1 MADQRITELTELSKV
16 GVAAN
21 DVLAIADISG
31 SETKKV
37 TAKNLIDAGLDLVDV
52 STIDLNKLD
61 QNSTTKIGTT
71 AIANDAVTYAK
82 IQNVTATNRL
92 LGRSS
97 GGAGVIEEITCTA
110 AGRALLDDASAAA
123 QRTTLGIDTDDSV
136 TFGTVTANLSSTS
149 ATITGGTIT
158 GITDLAIADGGTG
171 ASTAAAARQNLGIEI
186 GVDIQQYDAG
196 LQSIS
201 GLTTAADQGIYLT
214 ASDTYAVYSLT
225 AAGRALLDDVDVAAQ
240 RTTLGLG
247 TLATQSGTFSGT
259 HSGTSS
265 GTNTGDQTI
274 TLTGAVTGSGTGS
287 FATTLATAIVGT
299 TNVAD
304 DAITYAKIQ
313 DVGTTDV
320 LLGRVS
326 VGSGVIEEITCTA
339 AGRALLD
346 DANVTAQRTTL
357 GLGGLAVLSTV
368 DAATI
373 TDGSVGTAELADSS
387 VTIGKLSLV
396 AQDLAGSLIANG
408 GITATQLASD
418 AVETIKIIDDAVTY
432 AKIQNVTAT
441 DRLLGRSTAGE
452 GVIEEITCTAAGRA
466 LLDDADAAAQRTTL
480 GLGALAILDTVDAA
494 TITNGSVGTDELA
507 NSSVTIGKLSLVA
520 QDLAGSLIANGGI
533 TATQLATNAVE
544 TLNIADDAVT
554 YAKIQDVTSTDR
566 LLGRSTA
573 GTGIVEEITCTA
585 AGRALLDD
593 ADAEAQRTTLGLGA
607 LATLG
612 TVDAATITDG
622 SVGTAKLADSSCT
635 TAKVADANVTYAK
648 IQNVSATDKIL
659 GRSTAGAGSVEEI
672 TCTAAGRALLDDADV
687 AAQRTTLG
695 LGTLA
700 TQDGTFSGTHSG
712 TSSGTNTGDQTIT
725 LTGAVTGS
733 GTGSFATTLAASIV
747 GTSNIASGAVTYDK
761 IQNTTS
767 TDVILGRSTAGAGTI
782 EEISCTSAGRALLE
796 DANAAEQRTT
806 LGLGDLAVAI
816 GTWTDGSSFSGTS
829 SGTNTGD
836 QTITLT
842 GAVTGS
848 GTGSF
853 ATTLATDIVAAA
865 NLQASAVTTAKI
877 NDSAVDED
885 KIGDQATCI
894 VSAATPS
901 GTGAF
906 VGQGW
911 INTSTS
917 IKYIWTGAA
926 WTQESGIQTV
936 TVTDSTPLAV
946 AVNNPDAFT
955 ANLTLTLDTQ
965 VANSVFV
972 GPASGSDAAPTFRA
986 LTPAD
991 LPDATA
997 STKGIIQP
1005 GTGLAVTSGTLNH
1018 SNTVTGATKS
1028 GITFDAQGHITAAVD
1043 LVASDI
1049 PNLDAAKITTGAFTS
1064 DRIGAGAITATKLA
1078 NKSTASIGETLPV
1091 AAFTGQLHYNPLD
1104 KNFFMWDGNVW
1115 QSIGISAGAIILAG
1129 TYDAS
1134 TNQVASVTTDG
1145 TAIGLSVGAALP
1157 SASST
1162 NSNYYLVVSEL
1173 GTGTAPAPTVSLA
1186 PPDLLLSTGSA
1197 WLEIDVS
1204 STYTAQTA
1212 SNIAFSPAASL
1223 GSTNVQA
1230 ALEEVSNECRDV
1242 DNMTGGVLDVA
1253 RGGTN
1258 IASYAKGDLIAAS
1271 ASSTLDKLTVG
1282 ANGYILSANSSTTT
1296 GLEWIANQVGT
1307 VTEVTASAPL
1317 GVTNGTTTPA
1327 LTISTGTTSA
1337 VGVLQLTDGVASSS
1351 TTTAATPNGVKTA
1364 YDLAALAMPKA
1375 GGTFTGEVL
1384 IGNTGSLV
1392 FEGATDNAFETTLA
1406 LADPTA
1412 DQVITLPNSTGTVA
1426 LTSQLDDG
1434 TF

>member
-1 MADQRITELTELSKV
+1 MADQRITELNELSKA

-21 DVLAIADISG
+21 DVLAIADIS
-31 SETKKV
+31 SPETKKV
-37 TAKNLIDAGLDLVDV
+37 TAKNLVDAGLDLIDV

-61 QNSTTKIGTT
+61 QSSSTKIGTT
-71 AIANDAVTYAK
+71 ALADDGVTYAK
-82 IQNVTATNRL
+82 IQNVTATDRI

-97 GGAGVIEEITCTA
+97 ANPGVIEEITCTA

-123 QRTTLGIDTDDSV
+123 QRTTLGIDTNDSV
-136 TFGTVTANLSSTS
+136 TFGTVTANLSSSS

-158 GITDLAIADGGTG
+158 GITDLTIADGGTG
-171 ASTAAAARQNLGIEI
+171 ASTAANARQNIGVEI
-186 GVDIQQYDAG
+186 GVDVQAYDAG

-201 GLTTAADQGIYLT
+201 GLTSAGNQSIYLT
-214 ASDTYAVYSLT
+214 ASDTYAVYSL
-225 AAGRALLDDVDVAAQ
+225 
-240 RTTLGLG
+240 
-247 TLATQSGTFSGT
+247 
-259 HSGTSS
+259 
-265 GTNTGDQTI
+265 
-274 TLTGAVTGSGTGS
+274 
-287 FATTLATAIVGT
+287 
-299 TNVAD
+299 
-304 DAITYAKIQ
+304 
-313 DVGTTDV
+313 
-320 LLGRVS
+320 
-326 VGSGVIEEITCTA
+326 
-339 AGRALLD
+339 
-346 DANVTAQRTTL
+346 
-357 GLGGLAVLSTV
+357 
-368 DAATI
+368 
-373 TDGSVGTAELADSS
+373 
-387 VTIGKLSLV
+387 
-396 AQDLAGSLIANG
+396 
-408 GITATQLASD
+408 
-418 AVETIKIIDDAVTY
+418 
-432 AKIQNVTAT
+432 
-441 DRLLGRSTAGE
+441 
-452 GVIEEITCTAAGRA
+452 TAAGRA

-480 GLGALAILDTVDAA
+480 GLGALAVLGTVDAA

-507 NSSVTIGKLSLVA
+507 NFSVTIGKLSLTA
-520 QDLAGSLIANGGI
+520 QDLAGSLIANFGI
-533 TATQLATNAVE
+533 TATQLASDAVE
-544 TLNIADDAVT
+544 TAKIINDAVT
-554 YAKIQDVTSTDR
+554 YAKIQNVTATDR
-566 LLGRSTA
+566 LLGRSTSGA
-573 GTGIVEEITCTA
+573 GVIEEITCTA

-593 ADAEAQRTTLGLGA
+593 TNA
-607 LATLG
+607 
-612 TVDAATITDG
+612 
-622 SVGTAKLADSSCT
+622 S
-635 TAKVADANVTYAK
+635 
-648 IQNVSATDKIL
+648 
-659 GRSTAGAGSVEEI
+659 
-672 TCTAAGRALLDDADV
+672 
-687 AAQRTTLG
+687 AQRTTLG

-725 LTGAVTGS
+725 LTGVVTGT
-733 GTGSFATTLAASIV
+733 GTGSFATSFGTGVVGSAA
-747 GTSNIASGAVTYDK
+747 IASDAVTYDK
-761 IQNTTS
+761 IQDTTS
-767 TDVILGRSTAGAGTI
+767 TNVILGRSSSGGGTI
-782 EEISCTSAGRALLE
+782 QEISCTSAGRAILD
-796 DANAAEQRTT
+796 DANAAAQRTT
-806 LGLGDLAVAI
+806 LGLGDLAVAN
-816 GTWTDGSSFSGTS
+816 GTWTDGSTFSGTS

-853 ATTLATDIVAAA
+853 ATTLASDIVAAA
-865 NLQASAVTTAKI
+865 NLQASAITTAKI
-877 NDSAVDED
+877 NDSAVDEN
-885 KIGDQATCI
+885 KLGDQSTCI
-894 VSAATPS
+894 VAAATPS
-901 GTGAF
+901 GNGAF
-906 VGQGW
+906 TGQGW
-911 INTSTS
+911 FNTSTS
-917 IKYIWTGAA
+917 IAYRWSGTA
-926 WTQESGIQTV
+926 WTQEAGIQTV
-936 TVTDSTPLAV
+936 TVTDSTPLSV
-946 AVNNPDAFT
+946 VVNNPDAFT

-986 LTPAD
+986 LVPAD

-1005 GTGLAVTSGTLNH
+1005 GTGLSVTSGTLNH

-1043 LVASDI
+1043 LVAGDI
-1049 PNLDAAKITTGAFTS
+1049 PDLDAAKITTGSFTS
-1064 DRIGAGAITATKLA
+1064 DRIAGGAITASKLA
-1078 NKSTASIGETLPV
+1078 NKSTASIGETLPA
-1091 AAFTGQLHYNPLD
+1091 AAFIGQLHYNPLD

-1157 SASST
+1157 TASST

-1173 GTGTAPAPTVSLA
+1173 GTGTAPAPTVALA
-1186 PPDLLLSTGSA
+1186 PPDLLLSTGDN

-1212 SNIAFSPAASL
+1212 SNVAFVPAANL

-1317 GVTNGTTTPA
+1317 SVTNGTTTPA
-1327 LTISTGTTSA
+1327 LTISSGTTSA

-1375 GGTFTGEVL
+1375 GGTFTGQVL
-1384 IGNTGSLV
+1384 IGNTGSFV
-1392 FEGATDNAFETTLA
+1392 FEGATDDAFETTLT

-1412 DQVITLPNSTGTVA
+1412 DQVITLPDSTGTLA

>member
-1 MADQRITELTELSKV
+1 LADQRITQLNELSKA

-37 TAKNLIDAGLDLVDV
+37 TAKNLVDAGLDLIDV
-52 STIDLNKLD
+52 STIDLDKLD
-61 QNSTTKIGTT
+61 QSSTTKIGTT
-71 AIANDAVTYAK
+71 AIADDAVTYAK
-82 IQNVTATNRL
+82 VQNVTATDRL
-92 LGRSS
+92 LGRSTA
-97 GGAGVIEEITCTA
+97 GAGVIEEIICTA
-110 AGRALLDDASAAA
+110 AGRALLDDADVAA
-123 QRTTLGIDTDDSV
+123 QRTTLGIDTNDSV

-158 GITDLAIADGGTG
+158 GITDLLVADGGTG
-171 ASTAAAARQNLGIEI
+171 ASTAANARQNIGVEI
-186 GVDIQQYDAG
+186 GVDVQAYDAG

-214 ASDTYAVYSLT
+214 ASDTYAVYSFT
-225 AAGRALLDDVDVAAQ
+225 AAGRALLDDADAAAQRTTLGLGALSILDTVDAATITDGSVGTDELANSSVTISKLSLVAQDLAGSLIANSGITATQLASNAVETVKIADDAVTYAKIQNVTATDRLLGRSTAGAGVVEEITCTAAGRALLDDADATAQ

-247 TLATQSGTFSGT
+247 TLATQSGTFTGT

-274 TLTGAVTGSGTGS
+274 TLTGAVTGT
-287 FATTLATAIVGT
+287 
-299 TNVAD
+299 
-304 DAITYAKIQ
+304 
-313 DVGTTDV
+313 
-320 LLGRVS
+320 
-326 VGSGVIEEITCTA
+326 
-339 AGRALLD
+339 
-346 DANVTAQRTTL
+346 
-357 GLGGLAVLSTV
+357 
-368 DAATI
+368 
-373 TDGSVGTAELADSS
+373 
-387 VTIGKLSLV
+387 
-396 AQDLAGSLIANG
+396 
-408 GITATQLASD
+408 
-418 AVETIKIIDDAVTY
+418 
-432 AKIQNVTAT
+432 
-441 DRLLGRSTAGE
+441 
-452 GVIEEITCTAAGRA
+452 
-466 LLDDADAAAQRTTL
+466 
-480 GLGALAILDTVDAA
+480 
-494 TITNGSVGTDELA
+494 
-507 NSSVTIGKLSLVA
+507 
-520 QDLAGSLIANGGI
+520 
-533 TATQLATNAVE
+533 
-544 TLNIADDAVT
+544 
-554 YAKIQDVTSTDR
+554 
-566 LLGRSTA
+566 
-573 GTGIVEEITCTA
+573 
-585 AGRALLDD
+585 
-593 ADAEAQRTTLGLGA
+593 
-607 LATLG
+607 
-612 TVDAATITDG
+612 
-622 SVGTAKLADSSCT
+622 
-635 TAKVADANVTYAK
+635 
-648 IQNVSATDKIL
+648 
-659 GRSTAGAGSVEEI
+659 
-672 TCTAAGRALLDDADV
+672 
-687 AAQRTTLG
+687 
-695 LGTLA
+695 
-700 TQDGTFSGTHSG
+700 
-712 TSSGTNTGDQTIT
+712 
-725 LTGAVTGS
+725 
-733 GTGSFATTLAASIV
+733 GTGSFATTLAAGIV
-747 GTSNIASGAVTYDK
+747 GSSNIASDAVTYDK
-761 IQNTTS
+761 IQDTTS
-767 TDVILGRSTAGAGTI
+767 SDVILGRSTAGGGTVQ
-782 EEISCTSAGRALLE
+782 EISCTSAGRALLD
-796 DANAAEQRTT
+796 DANAAAQRTT
-806 LGLGDLAVAI
+806 LGLGDLAVAN

-848 GTGSF
+848 GSGSF
-853 ATTLATDIVAAA
+853 ATTLASDIIAAG
-865 NLQASAVTTAKI
+865 NLQASSVTTAKI
-877 NDSAVDED
+877 NDDAVDED
-885 KIGDQATCI
+885 KLGDQATCI
-894 VSAATPS
+894 VTAATPS
-901 GTGAF
+901 GSGAF

-911 INTSTS
+911 FNTSTS
-917 IKYIWTGAA
+917 IAYRWNGTA

-936 TVTDSTPLAV
+936 TVTDSTPLSV
-946 AVNNPDAFT
+946 VVNNPDAFT

-986 LTPAD
+986 LVPAD

-1005 GTGLAVTSGTLNH
+1005 GTGLSVTSGTLNH

-1043 LVASDI
+1043 LVAGDI
-1049 PNLDAAKITTGAFTS
+1049 PDLDAAKITTGSFTS
-1064 DRIGAGAITATKLA
+1064 DRIAGGAITASKLA
-1078 NKSTASIGETLPV
+1078 NKSTASIGETLPA
-1091 AAFTGQLHYNPLD
+1091 AAFIGQLHYNPLD

-1134 TNQVASVTTDG
+1134 TNQIASVTTDG
-1145 TAIGLSVGAALP
+1145 TAIGLSVGTGLP
-1157 SASST
+1157 SASAN
-1162 NSNYYLVVSEL
+1162 NSNYYLVVSES
-1173 GTGTAPAPTVSLA
+1173 GTGTSPAPTVALA
-1186 PPDLLLSTGSA
+1186 PPDLLLSTGDN

-1212 SNIAFSPAASL
+1212 SNVAFVPAASL
-1223 GSTNVQA
+1223 GSTNVQS

-1317 GVTNGTTTPA
+1317 SVTNGTTTPA

-1375 GGTFTGEVL
+1375 GGTFTGQVL
-1384 IGNTGSLV
+1384 IGNTGSFV
-1392 FEGATDNAFETTLA
+1392 FEGATDDAFETTLT

-1412 DQVITLPNSTGTVA
+1412 DQVITLPDSTGTVA

>member
-1 MADQRITELTELSKV
+1 LADQRITELNELSKA

-21 DVLAIADISG
+21 DVLAIADIS
-31 SETKKV
+31 SPETKKV
-37 TAKNLIDAGLDLVDV
+37 TAKNLVDAGLDLIDV
-52 STIDLNKLD
+52 STIDLDKLD
-61 QNSTTKIGTT
+61 QSSTTKIGTT
-71 AIANDAVTYAK
+71 AIADDAITYAK
-82 IQNVTATNRL
+82 IQNVTATDRL

-97 GGAGVIEEITCTA
+97 ANPGVIEEITCTA
-110 AGRALLDDASAAA
+110 AGRALLDDASASA

-158 GITDLAIADGGTG
+158 GITDLLIADGGTG
-171 ASTAAAARQNLGIEI
+171 ASTAANARQNLGVEI
-186 GVDIQQYDAG
+186 GVDVQAYDAG

-214 ASDTYAVYSLT
+214 ASDTYAVYS
-225 AAGRALLDDVDVAAQ
+225 
-240 RTTLGLG
+240 
-247 TLATQSGTFSGT
+247 F
-259 HSGTSS
+259 
-265 GTNTGDQTI
+265 
-274 TLTGAVTGSGTGS
+274 
-287 FATTLATAIVGT
+287 
-299 TNVAD
+299 
-304 DAITYAKIQ
+304 
-313 DVGTTDV
+313 
-320 LLGRVS
+320 
-326 VGSGVIEEITCTA
+326 
-339 AGRALLD
+339 
-346 DANVTAQRTTL
+346 
-357 GLGGLAVLSTV
+357 
-368 DAATI
+368 
-373 TDGSVGTAELADSS
+373 
-387 VTIGKLSLV
+387 
-396 AQDLAGSLIANG
+396 
-408 GITATQLASD
+408 
-418 AVETIKIIDDAVTY
+418 
-432 AKIQNVTAT
+432 
-441 DRLLGRSTAGE
+441 
-452 GVIEEITCTAAGRA
+452 TAAGRA

-494 TITNGSVGTDELA
+494 TITDGSVGTDELA
-507 NSSVTIGKLSLVA
+507 DSSVTISKLSLVA

-533 TATQLATNAVE
+533 TATQLATDAVE
-544 TLNIADDAVT
+544 TVKIVDDAVT
-554 YAKIQDVTSTDR
+554 YAKIQNVTATDR

-573 GTGIVEEITCTA
+573 GAGVVEEITCTA

-593 ADAEAQRTTLGLGA
+593 ADA
-607 LATLG
+607 
-612 TVDAATITDG
+612 
-622 SVGTAKLADSSCT
+622 
-635 TAKVADANVTYAK
+635 
-648 IQNVSATDKIL
+648 
-659 GRSTAGAGSVEEI
+659 
-672 TCTAAGRALLDDADV
+672 

-725 LTGAVTGS
+725 LTGAVTGT
-733 GTGSFATTLAASIV
+733 GTGSFATTLAAGIV
-747 GTSNIASGAVTYDK
+747 GTSNIASDAVTYDK
-761 IQNTTS
+761 IQDTTS
-767 TDVILGRSTAGAGTI
+767 TDVILGRSTAGGGTVQ
-782 EEISCTSAGRALLE
+782 EISCTSAGRALLD
-796 DANAAEQRTT
+796 DADAAAQRTT
-806 LGLGDLAVAI
+806 LGLGDLAVAN
-816 GTWTDGSSFSGTS
+816 GTWTDGSTFSGTS

-853 ATTLATDIVAAA
+853 ATTLASDIVAAA
-865 NLQASAVTTAKI
+865 NLQASSVTTAKL
-877 NDSAVDED
+877 NDDAVNED
-885 KIGDQATCI
+885 KLGDQATCI
-894 VSAATPS
+894 VTAATPS
-901 GTGAF
+901 GSGAF

-911 INTSTS
+911 FNTSTS
-917 IKYIWTGAA
+917 IAYRWDGTA
-926 WTQESGIQTV
+926 WTQEAGIQSV
-936 TVTDSTPLAV
+936 TITDSTPLSV
-946 AVNNPDAFT
+946 VVNNPDAFT

-986 LTPAD
+986 LVPAD

-997 STKGIIQP
+997 SAKGIIQP

-1043 LVASDI
+1043 LVAGDI
-1049 PNLDAAKITTGAFTS
+1049 PDLDAAKITTGAFTS
-1064 DRIGAGAITATKLA
+1064 DFIGADAITASKLA
-1078 NKSTASIGETLPV
+1078 DRSTSSIGETLPV
-1091 AAFTGQLHYNPLD
+1091 AAFIGQLHYNPLD

-1157 SASST
+1157 TASST

-1173 GTGTAPAPTVSLA
+1173 GTGTAPAPTVALA
-1186 PPDLLLSTGSA
+1186 PPDLLLSTGDN

-1212 SNIAFSPAASL
+1212 SNVAFVPAANL

-1230 ALEEVSNECRDV
+1230 ALEEVSNECRNV

-1317 GVTNGTTTPA
+1317 SVTNGTTTPA

-1375 GGTFTGEVL
+1375 GGTFTGQVL
-1384 IGNTGSLV
+1384 IGNTGSFV
-1392 FEGATDNAFETTLA
+1392 FEGATDNAFETTLTV
-1406 LADPTA
+1406 ADPTA
-1412 DQVITLPNSTGTVA
+1412 DRTITLPNNTGTVA

-1434 TF
+1434 LY